1 MGHCTQCGALFIS
14 TKELAVART
23 RTDRCIRLQ
32 LQSGELQGARFGGT
46 WVIPGQLGE
55 QPGEAFSRAGLPA
68 CPHCAEAWLS
78 VGQAAAALGLPAS
91 TLYLL
96 LKRRPGRLRAF
107 RVGRRW
113 VIPQSGVERY
123 RALMNELDA
132 TDDATENRLPEAPTA
147 PVEVITR
154 PEVCRCPAYPF
165 PHRKGG
171 GRCAGS

>member
-1 MGHCTQCGALFIS
+1 MGQCRQCGALLIS
-14 TKELAVART
+14 TKELAVVRT
-23 RTDRCIRLQ
+23 RTDRCTRLQ

-46 WVIPGQLGE
+46 WVIPE
-55 QPGEAFSRAGLPA
+55 PPGEAVSRAGPAA
-68 CPHCAEAWLS
+68 CPNCAEAWLS
-78 VGQAAAALGLPAS
+78 VSQAAAALRLPES

-113 VIPQSGVERY
+113 VVPQSGVERY

-132 TDDATENRLPEAPTA
+132 TDDVTENRIPEAPTA
-147 PVEVITR
+147 SVEVITR
-154 PEVCRCPAYPF
+154 PETCRCSAYPF

-171 GRCAGS
+171 GRCTG